1 MAERRYGI
9 VKWYKEDQ
17 GYGRIM
23 LDGQEDNLF
32 LYTSA
37 KYYQTLLGYRTAFGS
52 LKRVKKL
59 HSTYSSFRI

>member
-1 MAERRYGI
+1 MEERRCGI
-9 VKWYKEDQ
+9 VKWYKEDK

-23 LDGQEDNLF
+23 LDGQEGNHV
-32 LYTSA
+32 LYTLA

-52 LKRVKKL
+52 LKRVKRL